1 MTWDESTST
10 WVINIRHLVTGVEK
24 TIRAD
29 FVVAGTGPL
38 ALPKMPQ
45 NIPGI
50 SSFKGRQAHT
60 AQYDSSLIVDGKKVV
75 LVGNG
80 GLFDRTAT
88 CKIKPTRHPL
98 FQAPLDSK
106 LSKQS
111 PTKSN
116 TSPSSNIRPPGS
128 PPAAKKSSPTPP
140 AGCSATSPDTPS
152 CAALASSFSWTP
164 QDTRSERWK
173 GRRPRTS

>member
-1 MTWDESTST
+1 MQKVAQDVNALPFVSYNTEAMKMTWDESTST

-80 GLFDRTAT
+80 SSLDPNFHTFVTAPHLSHSRSLRPPSRRSNHPQSRASHHL
-88 CKIKPTRHPL
+88 PTFAVLGRPPRRRSPL
-98 FQAPLDSK
+98 QHNPLDA
-106 LSKQS
+106 
-111 PTKSN
+111 P
-116 TSPSSNIRPPGS
+116 
-128 PPAAKKSSPTPP
+128 
-140 AGCSATSPDTPS
+140 
-152 CAALASSFSWTP
+152 
-164 QDTRSERWK
+164 
-173 GRRPRTS
+173 